1 MKTIRRGQMRR
12 AGAVG
17 LTAVAL
23 ALSSCSAAPNV
34 PGLSS
39 AQEACASWYQMSE
52 RISQGF
58 EGNPISSGEWVAF
71 ATKILAA
78 AARADKENN
87 GFGYLHAA
95 ATRLQ
100 VVGPDTGDLDGMIGM
115 SEACTEFRKQ
125 EEAGTFAASSDSN
138 EQGQSGYLLS
148 DEVAYLA
155 AVRSNL
161 VLGGV
166 ARSSKDEDLLVLAVP
181 ICVGVREL
189 GQTPKEVGDAL
200 LEVSVDPPFVEE
212 LVRIAL
218 QHLCPASVSGEGT

>member
-1 MKTIRRGQMRR
+1 MKTTHTGQMRL
-12 AGAVG
+12 AAAVG
-17 LTAVAL
+17 LTAVVF

-34 PGLSS
+34 PGLAS
-39 AQEACASWYQMSE
+39 AQEACASWYRMSE
-52 RISQGF
+52 RIGQGT
-58 EGNPISSGEWVAF
+58 EGNPISSSEWVAF
-71 ATKILAA
+71 ATNILAA
-78 AARADKENN
+78 AARANRDNSD
-87 GFGYLHAA
+87 FGYLHTA

-125 EEAGTFAASSDSN
+125 EEAGTFGAGSDSN
-138 EQGQSGYLLS
+138 ELGQSGYALS

-155 AVRSNL
+155 AVRSNP
-161 VLGGV
+161 VLGEV

-181 ICVGVREL
+181 ICVGVRDF

-200 LEVSVDPPFVEE
+200 LEVSVGPPFVEE

-218 QHLCPASVSGEGT
+218 EHLCPASVSDEGT